1 MIDELNYGYTSFDNF
16 YISFLTV
23 FYSTSV
29 SGWTDAM
36 YMIRD
41 AQNFAMSAIYFTFL
55 ITICS
60 YFIFNLA
67 LAVMLDNINK
77 IK

>member
-1 MIDELNYGYTSFDNF
+1 
-16 YISFLTV
+16 
-23 FYSTSV
+23 
-29 SGWTDAM
+29 M

-41 AQNFAMSAIYFTFL
+41 ASNFIISSIYYTFL

-77 IK
+77 IKQVDIN